1 MILDSLWHLLQSQI
15 NKLANFF
22 WQADPIALMQAEYD
36 HAVAQLREGRI
47 GLEQYRAFVER
58 VGRQVARHE
67 THVKRLE
74 DTVKN
79 YLRTRRSRDR
89 RQVRARAPAAPGELA
104 GKRSSA
110 LACTSKPTRTTCSRS
125 SMPAASSRRSAT
137 RSPSTTPTS
146 R

>member
-36 HAVAQLREGRI
+36 HAVVQLREGRV

-67 THVKRLE
+67 AHVKRLE

-79 YLRTRRSRDR
+79 YLRNGDR
-89 RQVRARAPAAPGELA
+89 ETAARFGARAPAGAKRAA
-104 GKRSSA
+104 GKRRPA
-110 LACTSKPTRTTCSRS
+110 L
-125 SMPAASSRRSAT
+125 PARASL
-137 RSPSTTPTS
+137 
-146 R
+146 